1 MVKVIAIVGPTAVGK
16 TELSLQLA
24 QDLNAEVISGD
35 SMQVYRH
42 LNIGTAKIM
51 PDEMRNIPHH
61 LIDIRDVNQRFS
73 VADFQTLAKQQI
85 ASISSRQRLPLVV
98 GGTGFYLQSL
108 TENLTLGND
117 QFDDESRRFRQQ
129 LQQYYADFGADK
141 LWQRLNKIDSTAAAS
156 IPPQNIRRV
165 IRAIEVTERSGVQF
179 SQQYQEKSEFEF
191 KLIGLTTDR
200 KILYERINHRV
211 DEMISAGLEQEA
223 RWLYTQNGTE
233 FQAGKGIGYR
243 EFFKYFTKQQSL
255 EETIAEIK
263 QDSRH
268 YAKRQL
274 TWFRNKMDVE
284 WFDLVT
290 RKDSINE
297 IENVCLHWLQE

>member
-61 LIDIRDVNQRFS
+61 LIDIRDANQRFS

-85 ASISSRQRLPLVV
+85 ESISSRQRLPLVV

-117 QFDDESRRFRQQ
+117 KFDDESRRFRQQ

-290 RKDSINE
+290 GKDSINE